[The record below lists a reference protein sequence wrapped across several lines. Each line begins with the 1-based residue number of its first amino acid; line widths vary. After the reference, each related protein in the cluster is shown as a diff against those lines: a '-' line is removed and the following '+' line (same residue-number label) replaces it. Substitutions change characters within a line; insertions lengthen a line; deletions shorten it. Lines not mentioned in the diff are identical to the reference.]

1 MSKFIFKFVNII
13 LLYSLILFLSS
24 CQKKE
29 SFEDIREAK
38 TKMEITL
45 NNKLYGINSLDS
57 DVEEYYV
64 VKSVNLEN
72 DTSINFILYNY
83 KVKTV
88 EYKGFNQYYINLDQ
102 VTTLLTIND
111 NLINKI
117 KKLKSSVDYYNFL
130 NDILVIND
138 ITSFDST
145 VNLLT
150 NHIQISY
157 VVSSIYSIYIPF
169 EINIIKLIALT
180 DKEFLSDE
188 NAYLLQTTESLT
200 SNTITYRLIYY
211 FRNKTYLIELNGDKF
226 EIKPNLF
233 QLYITYNKQK
243 HKYILDSDNALFL
256 KDNNYKYTSIQ
267 LKNTNNDLLLKLCA
281 SIEINN
287 KEYYQA

>member
-1 MSKFIFKFVNII
+1 
-13 LLYSLILFLSS
+13 LYSLILFLSS

-211 FRNKTYLIELNGDKF
+211 FRNKTYLIELSGDKF